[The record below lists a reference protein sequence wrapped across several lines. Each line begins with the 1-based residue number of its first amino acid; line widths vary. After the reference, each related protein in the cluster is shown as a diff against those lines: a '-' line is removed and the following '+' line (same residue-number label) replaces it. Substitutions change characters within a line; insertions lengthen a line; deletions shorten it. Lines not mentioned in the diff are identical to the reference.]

1 MKKITIVLLMAS
13 LIFASSGLLGT
24 NSYAGMMNSSQNGN
38 YSQGGMMGGA
48 YGQNSNLSNSS
59 GVKLDLSVLKEKVD
73 AYISSYNEDLMIGDI
88 FIYEDTDYYFSIM
101 EKSTGKG
108 AMELLVNP
116 YTGIVYPEFG
126 PNMMWNLKYGMMG
139 TSNMMGLGNSSYFGN
154 MMSNGNISN
163 FGTMMGVGNNS
174 NYSNRLSEGY
184 SPYSGNMMGTNSSA
198 YFDNMMGIGSNY
210 LFGNMMGFSNRW
222 AFMQKYSFGND
233 LLGEK
238 NTNTDSTL
246 TLEEAKAIA
255 EKYIASNYS
264 SEYTVESDAHAF
276 YGYYTFHLDKNDS
289 AAGMLSV
296 NGLTGAVWFHTWHG
310 TIIDTVEND

>member
-1 MKKITIVLLMAS
+1 MKKITIILLMAS
-13 LIFASSGLLGT
+13 LIFASSGILGT

-48 YGQNSNLSNSS
+48 YGQNSNLSNNT
-59 GVKLDLSVLKEKVD
+59 GDKLDLSVLKQNVEH
-73 AYISSYNEDLMIGDI
+73 YISNYNEDLMIGDI

-101 EKSTGKG
+101 EKGTSKG

-116 YTGIVYPEFG
+116 YTGTVYQEFG

-139 TSNMMGLGNSSYFGN
+139 TGNMMGLGNSSYFGN
-154 MMSNGNISN
+154 MMGNGNSSN
-163 FGTMMGVGNNS
+163 FGTMMGLGNNS
-174 NYSNRLSEGY
+174 Y
-184 SPYSGNMMGTNSSA
+184 A
-198 YFDNMMGIGSNY
+198 
-210 LFGNMMGFSNRW
+210 GNMMGFSNRW
-222 AFMQKYSFGND
+222 ANMQSYGFSNN
-233 LLGEK
+233 LLDEK
-238 NTNTDSTL
+238 NLSTDSTL
-246 TLEEAKAIA
+246 TLEEAKVLA

-264 SEYTVESDAHAF
+264 SEYSIENDAHAF